1 MKIAV
6 FGNSFLK
13 ERAPKAGQILCKLQS
28 LGVELLI
35 DETYF
40 HFLKE
45 NGGVIEVPESLIMD
59 EHFSADI
66 ALSLGGDGTF
76 LQTAMMVGDKGIPV
90 LGINMGR
97 LGFLA
102 DVTLEE
108 TDKLIEDLMSGNYLV
123 EERSLLQIFSN
134 SSDLTFNVALN
145 DIAVLKR
152 DTSSLININVEINGQ
167 FLNSY
172 QADGLVIAT
181 PTGST
186 AYSLSVG
193 GPIIVPDSNAVILTP
208 VAPHSLNVRP
218 LVISNQNEIILTVT
232 GRARNFLVAIDGRS
246 SMISNGEKL
255 VIRRAGYTLK
265 VIKRTNSSF
274 FNTLREKLMW
284 GADKRI

>member
-6 FGNSFLK
+6 FGNCFLK
-13 ERAPKAGQILCKLQS
+13 ERAPQAGQILKKLQTH
-28 LGVELLI
+28 GVKLLV
-35 DETYF
+35 DEKYF

-45 NGGVIEVPESLIMD
+45 NGGEIAKPQSLIMD
-59 EHFSADI
+59 NHFSADI

-108 TDKLIEDLMSGNYLV
+108 TDELIEDLMNGNYLV
-123 EERSLLQIFSN
+123 EERSMLQMLSN
-134 SSDLTFNVALN
+134 SSDITFNVALN

-152 DTSSLININVEINGQ
+152 DTSSLINIYAEINGH

-193 GPIIVPDSNAVILTP
+193 GPIIVPESKALILTP

-218 LVISNQNEIILTVT
+218 LVISNENEITLTVT

-246 SMISNGEKL
+246 STISNGEKL
-255 VIRRAGYTLK
+255 IIRKADYTLK
-265 VIKRTNSSF
+265 VVKRRNNSF
-274 FNTLREKLMW
+274 FDTLREKLMW

>member
-13 ERAPKAGQILCKLQS
+13 EKAPQAGQILSKLQS
-28 LGVELLI
+28 LGVKLLI
-35 DETYF
+35 DDTYF
-40 HFLKE
+40 HFLNE
-45 NGGVIEVPESLIMD
+45 NGGMIEEPESLIMD

-108 TDKLIEDLMSGNYLV
+108 TDELIADLMSGNYLV

-172 QADGLVIAT
+172 QADGLVMQ
-181 PTGST
+181 
-186 AYSLSVG
+186 LQQVRQL
-193 GPIIVPDSNAVILTP
+193 IL
-208 VAPHSLNVRP
+208 
-218 LVISNQNEIILTVT
+218 LV
-232 GRARNFLVAIDGRS
+232 
-246 SMISNGEKL
+246 
-255 VIRRAGYTLK
+255 
-265 VIKRTNSSF
+265 
-274 FNTLREKLMW
+274 
-284 GADKRI
+284 

>member
-13 ERAPKAGQILCKLQS
+13 ERAPKAAQILSKLQS
-28 LGVELLI
+28 LGVQLLI

-40 HFLKE
+40 HFLNN

-59 EHFSADI
+59 DHFSADI

-108 TDKLIEDLMSGNYLV
+108 TNELIEDLMNGNYLI
-123 EERSLLQIFSN
+123 EERSLLQMLSN
-134 SSDLTFNVALN
+134 SSDITFNVALN

-152 DTSSLININVEINGQ
+152 DTSSLINIYAEINGH

-218 LVISNQNEIILTVT
+218 LVISNENEITLTVT

-246 SMISNGEKL
+246 STISNGERL
-255 VIRRAGYTLK
+255 VIRKAGYTLK
-265 VIKRTNSSF
+265 VVKRTNGSF
-274 FNTLREKLMW
+274 FTTLREKLMW
-284 GADKRI
+284 GADKRV

>member
-13 ERAPKAGQILCKLQS
+13 EKAPQAGHFLSKLQS
-28 LGVELLI
+28 LGVKLLI

-40 HFLKE
+40 RFLNQNE
-45 NGGVIEVPESLIMD
+45 GAIEQPESLIMD
-59 EHFSADI
+59 DHFSADM

-76 LQTAMMVGDKGIPV
+76 LQTAMMVGDKGIP
-90 LGINMGR
+90 LIGINMGR

-102 DVTLEE
+102 DVTFEE
-108 TDKLIEDLMSGNYLV
+108 TDELIADLMSGNYHI
-123 EERSLLQIFSN
+123 EERSLLQLVSH

-152 DTSSLININVEINGQ
+152 DTSSLINIKVEINGQ

-218 LVISNQNEIILTVT
+218 LVISNQNEITLTVT

-255 VIRRAGYTLK
+255 VIRKAKYTLK
-265 VIKRTNSSF
+265 VVKRTNSSF

-284 GADKRI
+284 GADKRV

>member
-13 ERAPKAGQILCKLQS
+13 ERAPKAGQILNKLQS
-28 LGVELLI
+28 HGVKLLI

-40 HFLKE
+40 RFLND
-45 NGGVIEVPESLIMD
+45 NGGAIATPESLIMD
-59 EHFSADI
+59 DHFSADI

-108 TDKLIEDLMSGNYLV
+108 TDELIEDLISGHYLV
-123 EERSLLQIFSN
+123 EERSLLQMLSN
-134 SSDLTFNVALN
+134 SSDITFNVALN

-152 DTSSLININVEINGQ
+152 DTSSLINIYAEINGH

-218 LVISNQNEIILTVT
+218 LVISNENEITLTVT

-246 SMISNGEKL
+246 STISNGEKL
-255 VIRRAGYTLK
+255 VIRKAGYTLK
-265 VIKRTNSSF
+265 VVKRTNGSF

>member
-13 ERAPKAGQILCKLQS
+13 ERAPKACQILNKLQS
-28 LGVELLI
+28 NGVKLLI

-40 HFLKE
+40 RFLND
-45 NGGVIEVPESLIMD
+45 NGGGIATPESLIMD
-59 EHFSADI
+59 DHFSADI

-108 TDKLIEDLMSGNYLV
+108 TDELIEDLMSGNYLV
-123 EERSLLQIFSN
+123 EERSLLQLLSN
-134 SSDLTFNVALN
+134 SSDITFNVALN

-152 DTSSLININVEINGQ
+152 DTSSLINIYAEINGH

-218 LVISNQNEIILTVT
+218 LVISNENEITLTVT

-246 SMISNGEKL
+246 STISNGEKL
-255 VIRRAGYTLK
+255 VIRKAGYTLK
-265 VIKRTNSSF
+265 VVKRTNGSF